1 MRFLWPQFLW
11 FLLLL
16 PVVIALLYVAARQR
30 QKRVGHFADSHLLA
44 QVLRQPSKL
53 QTRLP
58 LILQLIALGSLLFA
72 ASRPVGNIPL
82 LSNQAAVIIALDASK
97 SMLADDV
104 DPTRLDAARELAR
117 RFIEMSPRST
127 QIGLVSFSD
136 AASILVAP
144 TTEREELLEGL
155 DRVKPAQNTSLASA
169 VVTGVR
175 LLPGRENVPSPSELE
190 PEGFTPLA
198 TPEEPTETPEDFPP
212 GSILIFSDGVANVS
226 SNPDLETQDTLEI
239 ASAFAKENKVKL
251 YTLAFGR
258 GDGSVARIDGQTYF
272 VPFEP
277 DNLEE
282 LADDTEG
289 QTIDPD
295 DEDEMQS
302 VFKELGRIIRWKLTS
317 LEISS
322 LLSAFSILLL
332 LIAAALNLRWQR
344 RVP

>member
-1 MRFLWPQFLW
+1 MRFIWPQFLY
-11 FLLLL
+11 FLSLL
-16 PVVIALLYVAARQR
+16 PVVLFFLYRSARRR
-30 QKRVGHFADSHLLA
+30 QKSAATFADAHLLPN
-44 QVLRQPSKL
+44 VLKKPTKT

-58 LILQLIALGSLLFA
+58 LILQLIALSSLLFA
-72 ASRPVGNIPL
+72 SSRPIATIPL
-82 LSNQAAVIIALDASK
+82 LSNQAAVVIALDASK

-104 DPTRLDAARELAR
+104 DPTRLEAAKDLAK

-155 DRVKPAQNTSLASA
+155 ERVKPAQNTSLASA
-169 VVTGVR
+169 VITGVR
-175 LLPGRENVPSPSELE
+175 LLPGREKVPSPSELE
-190 PEGFTPLA
+190 PEGFTPLD
-198 TPEEPTETPEDFPP
+198 TPSEPSETLENFPP
-212 GSILIFSDGVANVS
+212 GSILIFSDGVSNVS
-226 SNPDLETQDTLEI
+226 SNPELQTQDALEI
-239 ASAFAKENKVKL
+239 ASTFAKDNDVKL

-258 GDGSVARIDGQTYF
+258 EGGSVARIDGQTYF

-282 LADDTEG
+282 MANDTDG
-289 QTIDPD
+289 LVIDPD
-295 DEDEMQS
+295 NDDEMRS
-302 VFKELGRIIRWKLTS
+302 VFRELGQIIRWSLTS
-317 LEISS
+317 MEISS
-322 LLSAFSILLL
+322 LLSALAILLL